1 MRVLLVLMVLM
12 VLVVLV
18 LLVVLVMMV
27 LVAPA
32 VLVALVM
39 MILGLGLLT
48 MVMAL
53 AVLVALVMMIL
64 GLGLLTMVMPP
75 WMVLVM
81 ALGLGLLVMIRTGS
95 PRLLRA
101 EPFRALVAPKMVM
114 GQVGVLRV
122 KEEMTTSVASTSLG
136 HPQSVMGPLAKVCP
150 HLLLVSRW
158 TLTIYL

>member
-1 MRVLLVLMVLM
+1 MVLVLRHRGLLVKTVISVLM
-12 VLVVLV
+12 VLVAL
-18 LLVVLVMMV
+18 MM
-27 LVAPA
+27 AMA
-32 VLVALVM
+32 
-39 MILGLGLLT
+39 LGLGLLT

-53 AVLVALVMMIL
+53 A
-64 GLGLLTMVMPP
+64 
-75 WMVLVM
+75 VLVM

-122 KEEMTTSVASTSLG
+122 KEGTTTSVASTSLG

-150 HLLLVSRW
+150 RLLPVSRW

>member
-1 MRVLLVLMVLM
+1 MVTVLVALAVLVMGLAVLVMGLVALAVLM
-12 VLVVLV
+12 VLVAL
-18 LLVVLVMMV
+18 MMV
-27 LVAPA
+27 MA
-32 VLVALVM
+32 
-39 MILGLGLLT
+39 LGLGLLT

-53 AVLVALVMMIL
+53 AVLVALVMMVL
-64 GLGLLTMVMPP
+64 GLGLLTMVMALA
-75 WMVLVM
+75 VLVM

-122 KEEMTTSVASTSLG
+122 KEETTASVASTPLG

-150 HLLLVSRW
+150 RLLPVSRW